1 MGSTNKKRLIIN
13 LIALKQ
19 LYENKEINDIR

>member
-1 MGSTNKKRLIIN
+1 MGNINEKKLIIN

-19 LYENKEINDIR
+19 LYENREINNIR